1 MNCGNVPIII
11 APQAAHSYVKASS
24 EKGATKQEL
33 LQTAEHWR
41 TLIED
46 NGSSYSAA
54 TVAAFLYGPRFLGG
68 FQEHLGGAL
77 PRQPFPS
84 VPPLK
89 QLFPHPGKHPR
100 SDDDCSADD

>member
-46 NGSSYSAA
+46 TEALIRQLRLQPSYMARAS
-54 TVAAFLYGPRFLGG
+54 
-68 FQEHLGGAL
+68 
-77 PRQPFPS
+77 
-84 VPPLK
+84 
-89 QLFPHPGKHPR
+89 
-100 SDDDCSADD
+100 